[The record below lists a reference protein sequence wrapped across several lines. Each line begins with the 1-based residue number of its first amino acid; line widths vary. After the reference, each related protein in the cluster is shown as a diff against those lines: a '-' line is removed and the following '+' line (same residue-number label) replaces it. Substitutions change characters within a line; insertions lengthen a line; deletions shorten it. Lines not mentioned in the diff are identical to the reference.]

1 MPSPLMGMQQSL
13 YVKKMPIFIGYFS
26 RKKLFKT
33 AGDPQRDPDY
43 CRQCATKIP
52 SREDFSITT
61 TRTNL
66 AAPLNICSLQ
76 MATGW

>member
-1 MPSPLMGMQQSL
+1 MGMQQSL

-43 CRQCATKIP
+43 CRQCATKILGAKIFRSP
-52 SREDFSITT
+52 QREQI
-61 TRTNL
+61 
-66 AAPLNICSLQ
+66 
-76 MATGW
+76 